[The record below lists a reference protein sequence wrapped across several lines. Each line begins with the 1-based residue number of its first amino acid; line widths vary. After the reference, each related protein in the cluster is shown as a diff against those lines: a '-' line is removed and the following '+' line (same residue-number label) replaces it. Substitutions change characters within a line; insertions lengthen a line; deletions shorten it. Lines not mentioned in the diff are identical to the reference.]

1 MRLGRILP
9 GVAALDG
16 KIFVVG
22 GEEESQILAN
32 GECYDSQDDTWN
44 KVKRNIFQCKAAPMR
59 LGRVLPGVAAL
70 DGKIFKRQ
78 AAEG

>member
-1 MRLGRILP
+1 MRLGRVLP

-32 GECYDSQDDTWN
+32 GECYDPQDDTWN
-44 KVKRNIFQCKAAPMR
+44 KVKRNIFQQDKNPST
-59 LGRVLPGVAAL
+59 
-70 DGKIFKRQ
+70 
-78 AAEG
+78 